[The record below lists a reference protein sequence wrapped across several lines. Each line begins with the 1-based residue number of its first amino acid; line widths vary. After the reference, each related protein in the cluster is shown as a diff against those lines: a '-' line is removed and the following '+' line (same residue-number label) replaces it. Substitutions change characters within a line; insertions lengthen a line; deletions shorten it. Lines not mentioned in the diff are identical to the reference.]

1 MQLEKTFCKFKT
13 RINKVADIIFYK
25 KYTYIHRL
33 LVLIKIF
40 DKVIYRQLW
49 HKRTIPIIIINFN
62 RLTDIERLVDFLLNR
77 RHTNIIIIDNN
88 SDYPPL
94 LEYYDKI
101 KERVDVQRMNKN
113 WGHMVLW
120 KNRKLYEKYCTG
132 YYIVTDS
139 DIIPNENLP
148 ANYLST
154 MIKYLNRNSNIT
166 KVGFALQID
175 DIPDTFKLKAQ
186 VLKCEEKYWKNEI
199 KRNVFNAFID
209 TTFAL
214 YLPRYDYNENDFL
227 NAIRLG
233 GDFCSKHGGWYINHE
248 DLTTEEEYYFKTS
261 NESNSWKMNSIGNLI
276 LTRES
281 ESYM

>member
-1 MQLEKTFCKFKT
+1 
-13 RINKVADIIFYK
+13 
-25 KYTYIHRL
+25 
-33 LVLIKIF
+33 
-40 DKVIYRQLW
+40 
-49 HKRTIPIIIINFN
+49 
-62 RLTDIERLVDFLLNR
+62 
-77 RHTNIIIIDNN
+77 
-88 SDYPPL
+88 
-94 LEYYDKI
+94 
-101 KERVDVQRMNKN
+101 
-113 WGHMVLW
+113 LW

-186 VLKCEEKYWKNEI
+186 VLKWEEKYWKNEI